1 LARHGRGFYLS
12 QVATGD
18 TRDDAALRDGLA
30 RWVAAHPDLVPVS
43 RASGHDGTA
52 PAVVGV
58 HHADGGLANETV
70 LVDTGPAPGGFVV
83 RIPPLEPTFPAYD
96 LRPQALVQNALAAAG
111 VAAPS
116 PAVAVDD
123 ERWIGSPFLAMPL
136 LVGDI
141 PGPAPVF
148 DPYVTKAG
156 AVGQRLLA
164 EGLLD
169 TVAAVHAVAWEPAGL
184 GEVLVGPRL
193 ADAVERWTAYA
204 AWASDGEPLPALRAA
219 LDWCGRHIPA
229 EREAVLLWG
238 DVRLGNLVL
247 DKERRVVGVL
257 DWDLA
262 SIGPREMDLGWH
274 FGLEFM
280 MESLFGRRVS
290 GFPGPVEALE
300 RYEDRTGYEV
310 ADLAWHEVFALAR
323 ALAINDRH
331 QRIAGDRRRTE
342 NPMGPILLARL
353 ESAAGS

>member
-1 LARHGRGFYLS
+1 M
-12 QVATGD
+12 ATGD

-204 AWASDGEPLPALRAA
+204 AWASDGEPLPALRCGARLVRAPYTGRARGSAA
-219 LDWCGRHIPA
+219 VGRRATRQP
-229 EREAVLLWG
+229 
-238 DVRLGNLVL
+238 RLGQGA
-247 DKERRVVGVL
+247 EGRGRVGL
-257 DWDLA
+257 
-262 SIGPREMDLGWH
+262 GPRLDRPAEMDLGWH

-353 ESAAGS
+353 ESAAPLVAATRRGARSP